1 MSKQYRLSRREFI
14 RAGSGTALV
23 LSAAALAGA
32 SGAPGLPERESRDL
46 GGDLVAFSGLRLFDG
61 TQSRDDHAVLVRG
74 GHVVEVL
81 PREKVPEGITHY
93 HEPDCTVLPG
103 LIDVHVHFMRY
114 QGPQFLAYGVTTV
127 RDTGNDLQWILAR
140 RDESEIKPWPR
151 ILCLGPILDGP
162 APVHGQVCR
171 KCVDEADAVAAVGE
185 TAKAGVDGL
194 KFYVGL
200 DPAWIPA
207 MAAAGHAA
215 GRKVS
220 MHCAGGGVL
229 SAARAGVDEFFHYD
243 GILADLYPDRPR
255 AWLNAW
261 GRPDFAE
268 TLERQ
273 RTVADGIRELNITA
287 TPTLAYWDSQ
297 RRIREAG
304 WPESEDLR
312 YTPSDMVAWQAVPP
326 DEKLRDEWRRALEAA
341 QRFTG
346 LLLEREVPVLAGSDV
361 PCGIIPPGLSLWRE
375 LSLLV
380 GAGMSPERAIRA
392 ATVDAATY
400 LDKPELGRLSPGSVA
415 DLVFVRGN
423 PLEAISEKPD
433 ILMTLHHGA
442 LYRPTELLA
451 KEEVGLEDEP
461 WARQFKQHGER
472 QKKG

>member
-1 MSKQYRLSRREFI
+1 MPMKDSVSRRDFI
-14 RAGSGTALV
+14 RAGAGG
-23 LSAAALAGA
+23 ALALGSATVGNA
-32 SGAPGLPERESRDL
+32 SHVVGLPEQGALAL
-46 GGDLVAFSGLRLFDG
+46 GDGVTAFSGARIFDG
-61 TQSRDDHAVLVRG
+61 TRQLDDQAVLVKDGRVLD
-74 GHVVEVL
+74 VVS
-81 PREKVPEGITHY
+81 RAKVPEGITHN
-93 HEPDCTVLPG
+93 HEADCTILPG

-127 RDTGNDLQWILAR
+127 RDTGNDLQWILER
-140 RDESEIKPWPR
+140 RKEWESKPWPR

-162 APVHGQVCR
+162 VPVHEQVCR
-171 KCVDEADAVAAVGE
+171 RCVDVADAVAAVGE

-207 MAAAGHAA
+207 MAEAGHAA
-215 GRKVS
+215 GCKVS

-268 TLERQ
+268 TLDRQ
-273 RTVADGIRELNITA
+273 RVVADGIRESNITA

-312 YTPSDMVAWQAVPP
+312 YTPAEMTAWQAVPP
-326 DEKLRDEWRRALEAA
+326 EPKLLDEWRRALEAA

-346 LLLEREVPVLAGSDV
+346 LLLERGVPILAGSDV

-380 GAGMSPERAIRA
+380 GAGMSPEKAIRA
-392 ATVDAATY
+392 ATVDAASY
-400 LDKPELGRLSPGSVA
+400 LGKSELGRLSPGSVA

-423 PLEAISEKPD
+423 PLEAISERPEVV
-433 ILMTLHHGA
+433 MTLHNGA

-451 KEEVGLEDEP
+451 KEEVSLEDEP
-461 WARQFKQHGER
+461 WARQFKQHSER
-472 QKKG
+472 QRL

>member
-1 MSKQYRLSRREFI
+1 MPEQHPR
-14 RAGSGTALV
+14 V
-23 LSAAALAGA
+23 LSEG
-32 SGAPGLPERESRDL
+32 
-46 GGDLVAFSGLRLFDG
+46 VTAFSAVRLFDG
-61 TQSRDDHAVLVRG
+61 TRTRDDHAVLVKG
-74 GHVVEVL
+74 DHVLEVV
-81 PREKVPEGITHY
+81 PREKVPEGISHY
-93 HEPDCTVLPG
+93 HESDCTILPG

-127 RDTGNDLQWILAR
+127 RDTGNDLPWILAR
-140 RDESEIKPWPR
+140 REEWASKPWPR

-162 APVHGQVCR
+162 APVHAQVCR

-200 DPAWIPA
+200 DPAWIQA
-207 MAAAGHAA
+207 MVEAGHTA

-255 AWLNAW
+255 AWLSAW

-268 TLERQ
+268 TLDRQ
-273 RTVADGIRELNITA
+273 RSVADGIRESNITA

-346 LLLEREVPVLAGSDV
+346 LLLEREVAVLAGSDV

-392 ATVDAATY
+392 ATFDAASY
-400 LDKPELGRLSPGSVA
+400 LGKPELGRLSPGSVA

-423 PLEAISEKPD
+423 PLEAIPSTPEVV
-433 ILMTLHHGA
+433 MTLHNGA
-442 LYRPTELLA
+442 LYRSTELLA
-451 KEEVGLEDEP
+451 KEEVSLEDEP
-461 WARQFKQHGER
+461 WARQFKQHSEG
-472 QKKG
+472 QKAR

>member
-1 MSKQYRLSRREFI
+1 MPKQDSMSRRDFI
-14 RAGSGTALV
+14 RSGSGGALV
-23 LSAAALAGA
+23 LSAAALA
-32 SGAPGLPERESRDL
+32 SSPRAPGLPEQGSRDL
-46 GGDLVAFSGLRLFDG
+46 GDHLVAFSGARLYDG
-61 TQSRDDHAVLVRG
+61 TQSQDDQAVLVQSGRVLD
-74 GHVVEVL
+74 VVS
-81 PREKVPEGITHY
+81 RAKVPEGITHH
-93 HEPDCTVLPG
+93 HEADCTILPG
-103 LIDVHVHFMRY
+103 LIDIHVHFMRY

-127 RDTGNDLQWILAR
+127 RDTGNDLPWILAR
-140 RDESEIKPWPR
+140 REEWESKPWPR

-162 APVHGQVCR
+162 VPVHEQVCR
-171 KCVDEADAVAAVGE
+171 RCVDVADAVAAVGE
-185 TAKAGVDGL
+185 TAKAGTDGL

-207 MAAAGHAA
+207 MAEEGHAA
-215 GRKVS
+215 GCKVS

-268 TLERQ
+268 TLDRQ
-273 RTVADGIRELNITA
+273 RVVADGIRESNITA

-312 YTPSDMVAWQAVPP
+312 YTPAEMTAWQAVPP
-326 DEKLRDEWRRALEAA
+326 EPKLLDEWRRALEAA

-346 LLLEREVPVLAGSDV
+346 LLLERGVPILAGSDV

-380 GAGMSPERAIRA
+380 GAGMSPSRAIRA
-392 ATVDAATY
+392 ATADAATY
-400 LDKPELGRLSPGSVA
+400 LGTPELGRLSPGSVA
-415 DLVFVRGN
+415 DLVFLRGN
-423 PLEAISEKPD
+423 PLEAIPSTPEVV
-433 ILMTLHHGA
+433 MTLHNGR
-442 LYRPTELLA
+442 LYRPTELLVR
-451 KEEVGLEDEP
+451 EENSLEDEP
-461 WARQFKQHGER
+461 WARQFKQHWER
-472 QKKG
+472 QRL

>member
-1 MSKQYRLSRREFI
+1 MLKHGNTSRRDFLRES
-14 RAGSGTALV
+14 AGG
-23 LSAAALAGA
+23 ALAFGVA
-32 SGAPGLPERESRDL
+32 SAGFAPRSVAAPEQLRLAPED
-46 GGDLVAFSGLRLFDG
+46 GITAFSGARLFDG
-61 TQSRDDHAVLVRG
+61 TQSLDNLAVLVQN
-74 GHVVEVL
+74 GHVLEVV

-93 HEPDCTVLPG
+93 READCTILPG

-140 RDESEIKPWPR
+140 REEWASKRWPR

-162 APVHGQVCR
+162 APVHAQVCR

-185 TAKAGVDGL
+185 TAKAGADGL

-200 DPAWIPA
+200 DPVWVPA
-207 MAAAGHAA
+207 MVEAGHAA

-261 GRPDFAE
+261 GRPDFVE
-268 TLERQ
+268 TLDRQ
-273 RTVADGIRELNITA
+273 RSVADGIREANITA

-312 YTPSDMVAWQAVPP
+312 YTPSDMVGWQAVPP
-326 DEKLRDEWRRALEAA
+326 DEKLRDEWRRALETA

-392 ATVDAATY
+392 ATVDAASY
-400 LDKPELGRLSPGSVA
+400 LGKSELGRLSPGSVA

-423 PLEAISEKPD
+423 PLEAIPERPEVV
-433 ILMTLHHGA
+433 MTLHNGA

-451 KEEVGLEDEP
+451 KEEVNLEDEP
-461 WARQFKQHGER
+461 WARQFKQHSER
-472 QKKG
+472 QRL